1 VKTLFAGML
10 GGHTNERAWRI
21 GAAGE
26 EAAASERVA
35 VPTTFPGIPPAK
47 GHATVTASPTSFQ
60 DVVVAF
66 GKAARASLGGPGEP
80 EAQLTAPLADFLA
93 RVGHVCQLP
102 VTTHAQVRELD
113 GAVRP
118 DLGVLVQGV
127 LTGHVELK
135 APGTAL
141 DPATYGKTTHNH
153 RQWQRLKELPN
164 LLHTNGLE
172 WRLWRYGE
180 PVMEPVHLHA
190 KDLKNAPPQLTAP
203 PSLELMLTDFL
214 RWEPVPITSV
224 SRLVETLAPLARM
237 LREEVAEALRQE
249 RKAKKAGKEDHELP
263 LLGLSRDWRKMLFPQ
278 AKDDEFADG
287 FAQTVVFALLLAVTE
302 GINLGTT
309 TLHEVSRKLEGH
321 HTLMGMTL
329 NLLTEHVHR
338 TSAGAAVDMIVRVL
352 GAARWELISD
362 PGKKEDVYLHLYE
375 HFLGVYDPEK
385 RKKTGSYYTPIEV
398 VDFMVRFTDGVLRAA
413 FNRRDGLRNPHVAV
427 IDSSMGTGTYP
438 LSVLRHVG
446 DAAAAEFGP
455 GARPEA
461 VTSMAARLY
470 GVELQSG
477 PFSVAEL
484 RLSEA
489 MKAEGAKM
497 PADGLNM
504 YVADT
509 LEDPSSGSSK
519 EFSYTEQLIARQ
531 RQQANRVKR
540 DVNVQV
546 SIGNPPYREKSKGA
560 GGWIENGIDPKTG
573 KPPLA
578 AFQTAGNANHN
589 QHLRNLYAYFWRWS
603 TWKVFE
609 STDDPDLHDGG
620 NGIVCYITATGYL
633 NGPGF
638 RGMREYLRQKCSH
651 GWIINITPE
660 GRQPPPQNAIFNIQ
674 TPVAIA
680 LFARTQGT
688 KATDPA
694 DIKYLEL
701 HGTAQAKFEQLAE
714 LNLDDERWITART
727 EWRAPFSPEA
737 AGEWETYP
745 AVGDFFPWTAPGVSA
760 NRTWV
765 YGPSRQIL
773 EERLREL
780 INEDD
785 PARKEQLFLHSF
797 HATLDKPKPALPGID
812 VETQT
817 QTPFRKV
824 VMVEEPKIVR
834 ICYRSLDRQYLIAD
848 SRLLHSPSSLWA
860 GRIPG
865 QVFACEMHSEHPGPG
880 PGLSFTSLLPE
891 KHCFNNKGG
900 GGRALPMLHPDGTP
914 NVPPGLMTALAGV
927 LGEDVAAGDVMY
939 YVAGLVAH
947 SGYVEQFTEALSTPG
962 LRVPVTT
969 DRALWEQAVSLGAQA
984 VWLQTFGERGRHPSG
999 ATRVRDTPA
1008 AHPSYDKP
1016 VGTAMPSDLVYDAA
1030 GGTISLGQGAWSGV
1044 TEEVRAYAVGGRNV
1058 VDSWFGYRRANPAG
1072 KRRSPLS
1079 DVVVETWPTD
1089 WSVEFSELLSAI
1101 TQLVDLE
1108 LEQETLLSSVLLAP
1122 KISQQE
1128 LAGAGVDWPRDPIG
1142 KGDRVAKPPPLGERE
1157 ARDFL
1162 ADLPDGPDDRASLT
1176 GHPHPSGWVFVDDY
1190 DKVQRWV
1197 VNAFGQGRRLGSEET
1212 PDQGFAAL

>member
-1 VKTLFAGML
+1 MSFV
-10 GGHTNERAWRI
+10 H
-21 GAAGE
+21 
-26 EAAASERVA
+26 A
-35 VPTTFPGIPPAK
+35 V
-47 GHATVTASPTSFQ
+47 S
-60 DVVVAF
+60 AF
-66 GKAARASLGGPGEP
+66 GKAAATSLAGPGEP
-80 EAQLTAPLADFLA
+80 EAQLTGPVTDFLTDFGA
-93 RVGHVCQLP
+93 VAGISVSA
-102 VTTHAQVRELD
+102 HAQVRELE

-118 DLGVLVQGV
+118 DLGLLVNGV

-135 APGTAL
+135 APGVSL
-141 DPATYGKTTHNH
+141 DPASYGKTTHNY

-164 LLHTNGLE
+164 LLHTNGIE

-180 PVMEPVHLHA
+180 LAMKPVHVHA
-190 KDLKNAPPQLTAP
+190 LDLKQAGGKLTAP
-203 PSLELMLTDFL
+203 PSLELILTGFMG
-214 RWEPVPITSV
+214 WTPVPITSV

-237 LREEVAEALRQE
+237 LREEVAESLRQE
-249 RKAKKAGKEDHELP
+249 RKAKKGGKEDHELP

-302 GINLGTT
+302 GIDLNTN

-329 NLLTEHVHR
+329 NLLTEHIHR
-338 TSAGAAVDMIVRVL
+338 TTAGMAVDMVVRVL
-352 GAARWELISD
+352 GAARWENISD
-362 PGKKEDVYLHLYE
+362 PQNKDDVYLHLYE
-375 HFLGVYDPEK
+375 HFLAVYDPEK

-398 VDFMVRFTDGVLRAA
+398 VDFMVSFTDAVLRSQ
-413 FNRRDGLRNPHVAV
+413 FQRRDGLRNPHVTV
-427 IDSSMGTGTYP
+427 VDSSMGTGTFP

-446 DAAAAEFGP
+446 DAAAREFGP

-461 VTSMAARLY
+461 VTSMASRLY
-470 GVELQSG
+470 GIELQSG

-497 PADGLNM
+497 PGGGLNI

-509 LEDPSSGSSK
+509 LEDPNSGSSK
-519 EFSYTEQLIARQ
+519 ELSYTEQLIARQ

-546 SIGNPPYREKSKGA
+546 SIGNPPYKEKSKGD
-560 GGWIENGIDPKTG
+560 GGWIENGVDPRTG
-573 KPPLA
+573 KAPLA
-578 AFQTAGNANHN
+578 AFQTEGNANHN

-609 STDDPDLHDGG
+609 STDDTNLRDGG

-660 GRQPPPQNAIFNIQ
+660 GRQPPAQNAVFNIM

-680 LFARTQGT
+680 LFARTEGT
-688 KATDPA
+688 KPGVPA

-701 HGTAQAKFEQLAE
+701 HGTARQKFERLSELA
-714 LNLDDERWITART
+714 LDDERWITART
-727 EWRAPFSPEA
+727 DWRAPFSPQA

-765 YGPSRQIL
+765 YGPDREIL
-773 EERLREL
+773 AERLREL
-780 INEDD
+780 VNEDD
-785 PARKEQLFLHSF
+785 PVRKKELFLPSF
-797 HATLDKPKPALPGID
+797 HASLDKAKSPLPGTD
-812 VETQT
+812 VETET
-817 QTPFRKV
+817 STAFRKV
-824 VMVEEPKIVR
+824 LIAEPKIVR
-834 ICYRSLDRQYLIAD
+834 IAYRSLDRQYLIAD

-865 QVFACEMHSEHPGPG
+865 QVFACEMHSEHPGTG

-900 GGRALPMLHPDGTP
+900 GGRALPMLHPDGRP
-914 NVPPGLMTALAGV
+914 NLPPGLLAALTAA
-927 LGEDVAAGDVMY
+927 LGGGIEPEDVLF
-939 YVAGLVAH
+939 YVAGVVAH
-947 SGYVEQFTEALSTPG
+947 SAYVEQFDEALSTPG
-962 LRVPVTT
+962 LRVPVTA
-969 DRALWEQAVSLGAQA
+969 DRALWDQAVDLGAQA
-984 VWLQTFGERGRHPSG
+984 VWLQTYGERGRHPSR
-999 ATRVRDTPA
+999 APRVRDTPG
-1008 AHPSYDKP
+1008 AHPSYDQP
-1016 VGTAMPSDLVYDAA
+1016 VGSTMPTGIAYDA
-1030 GGTISLGQGAWSGV
+1030 GTATIRLGDGEWSGV
-1044 TEEVRAYAVGGRNV
+1044 SEEVRRYEVGGRNV
-1058 VDSWFGYRRANPAG
+1058 IDSWVGYRRAVPAG

-1079 DVVVETWPTD
+1079 DIVMTTWPAE

-1108 LEQETLLSSVLLAP
+1108 LEQETLLNSILLGRKLSQHDLAEAGTAWP
-1122 KISQQE
+1122 KD
-1128 LAGAGVDWPRDPIG
+1128 AIG
-1142 KGDRVAKPPPLGERE
+1142 KGDRAAQQPPLGERE

-1162 ADLPDGPDDRASLT
+1162 PDLPDAPSEGTRLV
-1176 GHPHPSGWVFVDDY
+1176 GHPMPGGWLLAEETAPAR
-1190 DKVQRWV
+1190 RWV
-1197 VNAFGQGRRLGSEET
+1197 VNAFGQGRLLGPSET
-1212 PDQGFAAL
+1212 PESGLASM